1 MRAID
6 AFRIIPKT
14 DGSAGTLLFGDRP
27 VMPLPARIVEAQ
39 FQLHDTGYVVFAT
52 QDSPFEEEL
61 TILCLDA
68 GLGERDRLS
77 IGRPYTPGLL
87 EDVTPT
93 GPTRI
98 TFRFARPEPRTLD
111 VTPRRVLGLGRIRWL
126 RLISK

>member
-6 AFRIIPKT
+6 AFRIVPENS
-14 DGSAGTLLFGDRP
+14 GSAGTLLFGDRP
-27 VMPLPARIVEAQ
+27 IGHLPARIVEAQ
-39 FQLHDTGYVVFAT
+39 FQLDDTGYVVFAT
-52 QDSPFEEEL
+52 QDSPYEEEL

-68 GLGERDRLS
+68 ELGERDRLS

-87 EDVTPT
+87 EAVTPT

-98 TFRFARPEPRTLD
+98 TFRFARPEPWTLD
-111 VTPRRVLGLGRIRWL
+111 ITPCRFLGLGRVRWL